1 VTLSLPNYSLR
12 VEADRF
18 GPFTFQ
24 IGCEERQI
32 ELLFLRVS
40 DAQQRLI
47 GSPFAQVAHH
57 LEKEVVVSSVF
68 GTNTIEGGTL
78 SEEETAHVLDMDPE
92 KVQEIEQRRVVN
104 IKKVY
109 EFSRKM
115 AESKGWQLNLSFF
128 NSVHALLTDKIPDEY
143 NKLGVV
149 RNNSRDLITYVGSP
163 QHGGKYKP
171 PQLGKDIKKLLSA
184 LVQFNEELLG
194 LNVPVLI
201 RAPLVHF
208 YYELIHP
215 YWDGNGRVGR
225 IVEATLLHAEGF
237 RYAPFAQA
245 GFYLKNID
253 QYFTLFSTCRKAA
266 KKGREYPNMAFVQ
279 FFLEGMLESL
289 NTLHDQVNNMV
300 KILIFEN
307 RLRHLL
313 DEKTINKRQ
322 YAIVKQITSDA
333 GGISLKDLRKSPWY
347 DALYSK
353 LSGKTSL
360 RDIAGLN
367 NLNLIFKDENDQIWP
382 GILKGLDA
390 KDLQR

>member
-1 VTLSLPNYSLR
+1 MALSLPNYSLR
-12 VEADRF
+12 VETDRF
-18 GPFTFQ
+18 GPFIFQ
-24 IGCEERQI
+24 IGCEERQV

-47 GSPFAQVAHH
+47 GSPFTQVAHL
-57 LEKEVVVSSVF
+57 LEKEIVVSSVF

-78 SEEETAHVLDMDPE
+78 SEEETEHVLDMDPE
-92 KVQEIEQRRVVN
+92 KVQKIEERRVVN
-104 IKKVY
+104 IKKAY
-109 EFSRKM
+109 EFSRNM
-115 AESKGWQLNLSFF
+115 AESENWQLDLSFF
-128 NSVHALLTDKIPDEY
+128 DSVHTLLTDQIPDEY
-143 NKLGVV
+143 NKPGVT
-149 RNNSRDLITYVGSP
+149 RNHPGDLIAYVGNP

-184 LVQFNEELLG
+184 LVQFNKELLG

-208 YYELIHP
+208 YCELIHP

-245 GFYLKNID
+245 AFYLENIN
-253 QYFTLFSTCRKAA
+253 QYFTLFNTCRKAA
-266 KKGREYPNMAFVQ
+266 KKGQEYPNMAFVQ

-289 NTLHDQVNNMV
+289 NKLHDKVNSMV

-307 RLRHLL
+307 RLRYLL

-333 GGISLKDLRKSPWY
+333 GEISLKDLRKSPWY
-347 DALYSK
+347 VALYSK
-353 LSGKTSL
+353 LSAKTGL

-367 NLNLIFKDENDQIWP
+367 SLNLIFQDENDQVQPNI
-382 GILKGLDA
+382 IKRLDT
-390 KDLQR
+390 KD